1 MVAIGILFQ
10 AMPSLVQGMVVTLQ
24 VLLYSSILAFIFSFL
39 AGFGRLSRWRPL
51 RWATGAV
58 VEFFRGTS
66 LLVQLYWLYFA
77 LPVLT
82 GINLPSG
89 LVGILA
95 FTLNYGSYGSEVVR
109 SAILAIPRGQHEA
122 GIALNMTPAQ
132 RMRSIILPQAFR
144 IMLPSFGNLLIEM
157 LKGTALLSLIFIPEM
172 TNNIIQMRNTV
183 GHTPQLLGLLLIG
196 YFVIGYLLTKILR
209 WVENRFRTG
218 RAAV

>member
-1 MVAIGILFQ
+1 MVAIDVLFQ
-10 AMPSLVQGMVVTLQ
+10 SLPSLVQGMAVTLQ
-24 VLLYSSILAFIFSFL
+24 VLLYSAILAFIFSFL

-82 GINLPSG
+82 GINLRSG

-109 SAILAIPRGQHEA
+109 SAILAVPRGQHEA

-183 GHTPQLLGLLLIG
+183 GHTPQLLGLLLVG
-196 YFVIGYLLTKILR
+196 YFVIGYLLTRIMR
-209 WVENRFRTG
+209 RVESRFGAGRT
-218 RAAV
+218 AV

>member
-1 MVAIGILFQ
+1 
-10 AMPSLVQGMVVTLQ
+10 MVVALQ
-24 VLLYSSILAFIFSFL
+24 VLLYSAILAFLFSFA
-39 AGFGRLSRWRPL
+39 AGFGRLSRWRPI
-51 RWATGAV
+51 RWVVGFV

-77 LPVLT
+77 LPVLA
-82 GINLPSG
+82 GINLQSG
-89 LVGILA
+89 IVGILA

-183 GHTPQLLGLLLIG
+183 GHTPLLLGLLLVG
-196 YFVIGYLLTKILR
+196 YFVIGYLLTRILR
-209 WVENRFRTG
+209 WVESRFRTG

>member
-1 MVAIGILFQ
+1 MVSIDVYSQVLPAL
-10 AMPSLVQGMVVTLQ
+10 LNGMVVTVQ
-24 VLLYSSILAFIFSFL
+24 VLLYSAVFAFILSFL
-39 AGFGRLSRWRPL
+39 IGFGRLSRWRPL

-183 GHTPQLLGLLLIG
+183 GHTPQLLGLLLVG
-196 YFVIGYLLTKILR
+196 YFVIGYLLTKIMR
-209 WVENRFRTG
+209 WVESRFRTG

>member
-1 MVAIGILFQ
+1 
-10 AMPSLVQGMVVTLQ
+10 
-24 VLLYSSILAFIFSFL
+24 
-39 AGFGRLSRWRPL
+39 
-51 RWATGAV
+51 
-58 VEFFRGTS
+58 
-66 LLVQLYWLYFA
+66 YFA
-77 LPVLT
+77 LPVLA

-89 LVGILA
+89 IVGILA

-183 GHTPQLLGLLLIG
+183 
-196 YFVIGYLLTKILR
+196 
-209 WVENRFRTG
+209 
-218 RAAV
+218 

>member
-1 MVAIGILFQ
+1 MVAIDVWFQ
-10 AMPSLVQGMVVTLQ
+10 VLPSLVQGMVVTLQ
-24 VLLYSSILAFIFSFL
+24 VLCYSAILAFIFSFL
-39 AGFGRLSRWRPL
+39 AGFARLSRWRPL
-51 RWATGAV
+51 RWAAGAV

-77 LPVLT
+77 LPVLA
-82 GINLPSG
+82 GIHLPSD

-95 FTLNYGSYGSEVVR
+95 FTFNYGSYGSEVVR
-109 SAILAIPRGQHEA
+109 SAILAVPRGQHEA

-183 GHTPQLLGLLLIG
+183 GHTPQLLGLLLVG
-196 YFVIGYLLTKILR
+196 YFVIGYLLTRIMR
-209 WVENRFRTG
+209 RVESRFGAGRT
-218 RAAV
+218 AV

>member
-1 MVAIGILFQ
+1 VVSIDVYSQVL
-10 AMPSLVQGMVVTLQ
+10 PELLNGMVVTVQ
-24 VLLYSSILAFIFSFL
+24 VLLYSAVFAFILSFL
-39 AGFGRLSRWRPL
+39 IGFGRLSRWRPL

-183 GHTPQLLGLLLIG
+183 GHTPQLLGLLLVG
-196 YFVIGYLLTKILR
+196 YFVIGYLLTKIMR
-209 WVENRFRTG
+209 WVESRFRTG

>member
-1 MVAIGILFQ
+1 M
-10 AMPSLVQGMVVTLQ
+10 
-24 VLLYSSILAFIFSFL
+24 
-39 AGFGRLSRWRPL
+39 
-51 RWATGAV
+51 

-77 LPVLT
+77 LPVLA
-82 GINLPSG
+82 GIHLPSD

-95 FTLNYGSYGSEVVR
+95 FTFNYGSYGSEVVR
-109 SAILAIPRGQHEA
+109 SAILAVPRGQHEA

-183 GHTPQLLGLLLIG
+183 GHTPQLLGLLLVG
-196 YFVIGYLLTKILR
+196 YFVIGYLLTRILR
-209 WVENRFRTG
+209 WVESRFRTG